1 MDGLSD
7 ALMEECVR
15 MMQQNLRSA
24 PTIKQR
30 AKSVKAQRNLGTI
43 KDRKREKRKET
54 ESSNGEIIMRIL
66 RMRYV
71 LTFSIFVYSDSSMY
85 IILDVTCRPRT
96 SEFIQQQMA
105 IMSAVKNEQEA
116 RAKRRLSHTGHVSR
130 PLRSPITPIPT
141 IPE

>member
-1 MDGLSD
+1 MHLSD

-15 MMQQNLRSA
+15 MMQQNLRAA

-71 LTFSIFVYSDSSMY
+71 SFSPHIDHFTSVSGSKWLTDQYLHATLISPLV
-85 IILDVTCRPRT
+85 RP
-96 SEFIQQQMA
+96 
-105 IMSAVKNEQEA
+105 
-116 RAKRRLSHTGHVSR
+116 VSLAGLG
-130 PLRSPITPIPT
+130 LRSL
-141 IPE
+141 